1 MAWELLKTDYVDA
14 VFDGLRRY
22 LEQQN
27 GDGSVSFLDV
37 TNYTVKEG
45 SFFGAKDVN
54 KINTAVN
61 AILGALENGTDL
73 YEVFTEFFDTQK
85 ELFLSESNAKQE
97 DFEAYVTELES
108 YMSLKWDEL
117 KTDYTEDIEQYK
129 AVQENAF
136 NVWFEMVR
144 NQLTSD
150 VAGHLQSQIGNLDEL
165 QTEDKTSLTAAVN
178 SLKNEAKEE
187 IEEASKIDNMSIQR
201 DIQERLSV
209 PALKR
214 VFRGEIKINSASSAT
229 LYIPLKADIE
239 NMETGDDWIQE
250 GDLFFCD
257 VNPDGANY
265 NCQPTTFSVIGSNEV
280 SNTAGLYTTNCVTA
294 NANQKDNYR
303 KVPYITYYAISSEN
317 AYDNKKG
324 FTILRYRGIDSNK
337 MNFQDL
343 LNGYTNY
350 TDIGYFDSNH
360 SIVGA
365 LASAFA
371 VAHAYEN
378 DMKEHKFASFG
389 SVGTSGTI
397 ISLDYGCQYLMV
409 LVAYN
414 ASTGAI
420 YGTTA
425 RLITTP
431 AVSHSTANVNVLS
444 LGATSNTGYAIT
456 AGNYKVTVKSSSASY
471 EVTGFLYKVLDD

>member
-1 MAWELLKTDYVDA
+1 MFRVPNLRAIKAWVISRIPTKISDLTDDIRIVTEDRIATTDKAGILKPDGTTLKVDDDGTAYASGAVSNDYRDFIHKPQINGVELEGNRTLEELGVGLASADDAGLVRPDGNTIEVDERGVLKAKSASDYSLLDSKPSINGVE
-14 VFDGLRRY
+14 L
-22 LEQQN
+22 N
-27 GDGSVSFLDV
+27 GDKS
-37 TNYTVKEG
+37 T
-45 SFFGAKDVN
+45 
-54 KINTAVN
+54 
-61 AILGALENGTDL
+61 
-73 YEVFTEFFDTQK
+73 
-85 ELFLSESNAKQE
+85 
-97 DFEAYVTELES
+97 
-108 YMSLKWDEL
+108 DEL
-117 KTDYTEDIEQYK
+117 GIK
-129 AVQENAF
+129 EN
-136 NVWFEMVR
+136 
-144 NQLTSD
+144 
-150 VAGHLQSQIGNLDEL
+150 
-165 QTEDKTSLTAAVN
+165 
-178 SLKNEAKEE
+178 
-187 IEEASKIDNMSIQR
+187 IDNISIQR

-214 VFRGEIKINSASSAT
+214 VFRGEIKINSSSSAT
-229 LYIPLKADIE
+229 LYIPLKADVG
-239 NMETGDDWIQE
+239 NTETGDDWIQE

-257 VNPDGANY
+257 VNPDGENY

-280 SNTAGLYTTNCVTA
+280 SNTAGLYTTNCITA

-389 SVGTSGTI
+389 SVGTSGI
-397 ISLDYGCQYLMV
+397 NISLKYGRQYLMV

-420 YGTTA
+420 FGTTA

-431 AVSHSTANVNVLS
+431 AVSDSTANVNVLS

-471 EVTGFLYKVLDD
+471 EVTGFLYEVLDDQKG

>member
-214 VFRGEIKINSASSAT
+214 VFRGEIKINSSSSAT

-257 VNPDGANY
+257 VNPDGAKY
-265 NCQPTTFSVIGSNEV
+265 SCIPTTFSVIGSNEV
-280 SNTAGLYTTNCVTA
+280 SNTANLYTTNYVTGNHSQKSRYA
-294 NANQKDNYR
+294 IVPSITSCSSSSSNAN
-303 KVPYITYYAISSEN
+303 
-317 AYDNKKG
+317 DNKKG
-324 FTILRYRGIDSNK
+324 FTILRYRGIYISK

-343 LNGYTNY
+343 LNGYTDY
-350 TDIGYFDSNH
+350 THFYDMT
-360 SIVGA
+360 GA
-365 LASAFA
+365 LATDLS
-371 VAHAYEN
+371 VNRAYYN
-378 DMKEHKFASFG
+378 AMLEHKFASFSG
-389 SVGTSGTI
+389 VGTSGSTI
-397 ISLDYGCQYLMV
+397 LLNYGCQYLMV

-431 AVSHSTANVNVLS
+431 AVSDSTANVNVLS

-456 AGNYKVTVKSSSASY
+456 AGNYMVTVKSSSASY
-471 EVTGFLYKVLDD
+471 KLTGFLYKVLAD